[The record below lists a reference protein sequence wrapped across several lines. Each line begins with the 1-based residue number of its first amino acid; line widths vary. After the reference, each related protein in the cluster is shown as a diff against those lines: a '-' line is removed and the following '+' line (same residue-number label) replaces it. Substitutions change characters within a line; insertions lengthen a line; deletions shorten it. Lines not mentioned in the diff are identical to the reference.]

1 MGTRSAIAEMG
12 DSRKSAPVA
21 LGWVQRHSRGMVH
34 VSSLVNP
41 ALTAVEIHK
50 GMRYVLQPGA
60 EQKVHFT
67 GAYATERGKVMQ
79 GQLTIV
85 CEDTGEKVVI
95 TKGQVV
101 EIRRGMRCVLK
112 NEGASEMRKSYG
124 VFDKHGHQ
132 LKEHDADEDL
142 PLAVLTCDACG
153 KDV

>member
-1 MGTRSAIAEMG
+1 
-12 DSRKSAPVA
+12 
-21 LGWVQRHSRGMVH
+21 
-34 VSSLVNP
+34 
-41 ALTAVEIHK
+41 
-50 GMRYVLQPGA
+50 MRYDLEPGA
-60 EQKVHFT
+60 EKKVHFT
-67 GAYATERGKVMQ
+67 GAYATERGKVME

-112 NEGASEMRKSYG
+112 NEGKAVLRKSYG

>member
-1 MGTRSAIAEMG
+1 MVPIKSYCVLDGFYEMYDTIG
-12 DSRKSAPVA
+12 SGGFAKVK
-21 LGWVQRHSRGMVH
+21 LGVH
-34 VSSLVNP
+34 CL
-41 ALTAVEIHK
+41 
-50 GMRYVLQPGA
+50 
-60 EQKVHFT
+60 
-67 GAYATERGKVMQ
+67 
-79 GQLTIV
+79 
-85 CEDTGEKVVI
+85 TGEKVAI

-112 NEGASEMRKSYG
+112 NEGASEMRKSHG